1 MVVSF
6 EIRNIKFSLLS
17 LLLIVPILGSSQYT
31 EVINSNRPGLS
42 VSAYAL
48 GKGVI
53 QAEIGLLYEQRDHTD
68 LSREST
74 LMGADIALRYGL
86 VFETLE
92 IIYEGTYVNE
102 DITFTSFGLSESRA
116 DFSRNRIGLKYLIY
130 DPFKDPERSKP
141 NLYSWRA
148 NNKFQLK
155 NLVPAVSV
163 YAGASFV
170 LGDNPFYPEDP
181 MVSPRVM
188 IATQSSVTPRLVL
201 ISNLIYDKIG
211 TDFPEMEYL
220 LSISHALKNPKWSV
234 FVENQGIK
242 SDRYADIL
250 LRTGI
255 AHLFSKNFQAD
266 IQFGASMKT
275 TPSRLFGTV
284 GFSYRLDLH
293 EDEAIPIVDQKAG
306 QNGGPIRKN
315 AMKKGSI
322 KPLPGISKKK
332 MRKLEKRAKRKKNS
346 N

>member
-1 MVVSF
+1 MDASF
-6 EIRNIKFSLLS
+6 KFRNIKFSFFS
-17 LLLIVPILGSSQYT
+17 LLLLLPVLGSSQYT

-48 GKGVI
+48 GKGVV
-53 QAEIGLLYEQRDHTD
+53 QAEFGILYEQRDHTD

-74 LMGADIALRYGL
+74 LMGADLALRYGL

-92 IIYEGTYVNE
+92 LIYEGTYVNE
-102 DITFTSFGLSESRA
+102 DITFTAFGLNESRT
-116 DFSRNRIGLKYLIY
+116 DFSRNRIGLKYLIF

-155 NLVPAVSV
+155 DLVPAVSV

-181 MVSPRVM
+181 LVSPRAM
-188 IATQSSVTPRLVL
+188 IATQSSVTGRLVL
-201 ISNLIYDKIG
+201 ITNLIYDKIG

-220 LSISHALKNPKWSV
+220 VSISHALKNPKWSV

-266 IQFGASMKT
+266 IQFGASIKT
-275 TPSRLFGTV
+275 TPSRMFGTV

-293 EDEAIPIVDQKAG
+293 EDEPIPIADQKAG
-306 QNGGPIRKN
+306 QNGGAIRKN

-332 MRKLEKRAKRKKNS
+332 MRKLEKKAKRKNGS
-346 N
+346 E